1 MSHPRRKLQASVLFG
16 DQLCLNQSF
25 QLVTAGRVQEQMDQ
39 LALLLWIQAWVKG
52 MAKLFGP
59 ASWMQ
64 NTNTLELLL
73 IIDGKQVR
81 VLDSSFLLLRF
92 FPQHRLH
99 DSDFGA
105 LATVN
110 IGYEIKYFSVLSR
123 ARRVEQV
130 FYHD

>member
-1 MSHPRRKLQASVLFG
+1 MFHPRQRLQASVSCG

-39 LALLLWIQAWVKG
+39 LALLLWIRVSVKV
-52 MAKLFGP
+52 MAKWVEP

-64 NTNTLELLL
+64 NTNTRERKLLR
-73 IIDGKQVR
+73 DGKQVR
-81 VLDSSFLLLRF
+81 VLNSSFLLLRF
-92 FPQHRLH
+92 FPQHRLR

-110 IGYEIKYFSVLSR
+110 VGYEIKYFSVLSR

-130 FYHD
+130 